1 MTAVKNLQ
9 YLLKLLRT
17 NSELPK
23 EVKSIANLVR
33 EVTTPKTKGVGYFIP
48 HKSQLSVREQLGLS
62 KGAYGSL
69 NKFQKQA
76 LEDYAY
82 YQMSGKHRNKFIWN
96 PKENKYRYGR
106 VVQTSKGEIPGFNH
120 IVSMPRATIRH
131 EFARTP
137 NGVLAFFPNISQSRV
152 GFPPKG
158 YNFGEL
164 RAAPERNGF
173 QKSIVL
179 TSPRVDFIDSVIE
192 ATPEQIAKLPNRIP
206 KEDMKRFW
214 GIVEQTTKPGTYLSG
229 DAGVMPLGGF
239 MIKAKTPS
247 EASKILLSDVAD
259 SSSII
264 SRTGLSPDSYKAII
278 KQGLRP
284 EHRLRFSRDKF
295 TKLNSSAVDNKALYD
310 QWKAAKTPQQKAQFV
325 EDWNNQIYPGTAS
338 INDRGIIQFL
348 QPFAFYMRKGGPLI
362 NINYEKM
369 GTY

>member
-1 MTAVKNLQ
+1 MAAVKNLQ

-23 EVKSIANLVR
+23 EVRSVASIVR
-33 EVTTPKTKGVGYFIP
+33 GVSTPKTKGVGYFIP
-48 HKSQLSVREQLGLS
+48 HTSHLSVREQLGLS

-82 YQMSGKHRNKFIWN
+82 YQMSGKHRSKFIWN
-96 PKENKYRYGR
+96 PKEDKYRYGK
-106 VVQTSKGEIPGFNH
+106 VVQTLKGEVPGYNH
-120 IVSMPRATIRH
+120 IVSMPGATIRQ

-137 NGVLAFFPNISQSRV
+137 NGVLSFFPNISQSRV
-152 GFPPKG
+152 GFVPKG

-164 RAAPERNGF
+164 RATPEGNGF

-179 TSPRVDFIDSVIE
+179 TSPRVDFIDSMVE
-192 ATPEQIAKLPNRIP
+192 VTPEQVAKLPNRIP

-214 GIVEQTTKPGTYLSG
+214 GIMEQTTKPGTYLSG
-229 DAGVMPLGGF
+229 DAGRMPLGGF

-247 EASKILLSDVAD
+247 EASKILLAD
-259 SSSII
+259 AADLSPLST
-264 SRTGLSPDSYKAII
+264 RTGLSPDSYKAII

-284 EHRLRFSRDKF
+284 EHRLRFSRNGF

-310 QWKAAKTPQQKAQFV
+310 QWRAASTPEQKAQFV
-325 EDWNNQIYPGTAS
+325 ENWNNQIYPGTAS
-338 INDRGIIQFL
+338 INDKGVVQFL
-348 QPFAFYMRKGGPLI
+348 QPFAFYMRKGGPLF
-362 NINYEKM
+362 NIKK
-369 GTY
+369 

>member
-1 MTAVKNLQ
+1 MTAVKNFQ
-9 YLLKLLRT
+9 YLLKLLKT

-76 LEDYAY
+76 LEDYAQ
-82 YQMSGKHRNKFIWN
+82 YQMSGRHKNKFIWN
-96 PKENKYRYGR
+96 PREGKYRYGKAVSR
-106 VVQTSKGEIPGFNH
+106 LKGEVPGGQY
-120 IVSMPRATIRH
+120 IASMPGATIR
-131 EFARTP
+131 ESYIRTP
-137 NGVLAFFPNISQSRV
+137 NGVLTFFPNIGQTRI

-164 RAAPERNGF
+164 RATPERNGF
-173 QKSIVL
+173 QKDIVL

-206 KEDMKRFW
+206 KEDMKKFW
-214 GIVEQTTKPGTYLSG
+214 GMVDQTTKPGTYLSG
-229 DAGVMPLGGF
+229 DSGRMPLGGF
-239 MIKAKTPS
+239 MIKAGTPS
-247 EASKILLSDVAD
+247 EASKVLLAD
-259 SSSII
+259 TADLSSAIM
-264 SRTGLSPDSYKAII
+264 RTGLSPDSYKAVV

-284 EHRLRFSRDKF
+284 GHRLRFSRNGF
-295 TKLNSSAVDNKALYD
+295 TKLNSSAVDNKALYE

-338 INDRGIIQFL
+338 INDRGMIQFL

-362 NINYEKM
+362 NIRKN
-369 GTY
+369 G